1 MGAFARLSMPRVEE
15 VFADLDTGTV
25 FHVLRP
31 AEQGLVMVRARAG
44 GTGQQYNTGEMT
56 ATRCSVRAESGSV
69 GHGYVAGRNRRHAE
83 IAAKLDALMQD
94 ADPVAVDTLID
105 RLEAEINDAARARQQ
120 KSAPTRVEFFTLVRG
135 ENE

>member
-1 MGAFARLSMPRVEE
+1 MGAFARLPMSRVEE
-15 VFADLDTGTV
+15 VYDDLNAGAV

-69 GHGYVAGRNRRHAE
+69 GHGYVVGRNRRHAE
-83 IAAKLDALMQD
+83 LAAKLDALMQD
-94 ADPVAVDTLID
+94 ADSVAVGSLID
-105 RLEAEINDAARARQQ
+105 RLEAEIADTVRARQQ